1 MGLFDDAKDKLEN
14 AKDDTVNKF
23 HEEKGRMEER
33 HDQAEADKERDQNE
47 AVNPDDEYEP
57 EEKDV

>member
-1 MGLFDDAKDKLEN
+1 MGFFDTAKDKAEDV
-14 AKDDTVNKF
+14 KDDAVNKF

-33 HDQAEADKERDQNE
+33 HDQAETDKAREHE
-47 AVNPDDEYEP
+47 AKLADDEYEP

>member
-1 MGLFDDAKDKLEN
+1 MGFFDKAKDKAEEV
-14 AKDDTVNKF
+14 KDDVVNKF

-33 HDQAEADKERDQNE
+33 HDQAEADKERERQ
-47 AVNPDDEYEP
+47 AHSADDEYEP